1 MSAPT
6 VYTEDLQKLFLE
18 FMITDPELFVRARNI
33 VSPQFFSKKYFD
45 TVTMFM
51 EHSEKYQ
58 TLPTIQQVHAKCEIE
73 LTIVPNIDETQKQWF
88 LDEFETFCRHKAL
101 ERAIIDSADML
112 EQGEYGPV
120 EEKIKAA
127 VRIGLTKD
135 LGTDYFEDPK
145 ARLLA
150 LKDNNGTVKT
160 GWSALDKKL
169 YGGFNNGELSIFAGS
184 SGAGKSLF
192 LQNLALNWISQGL
205 NVLYFTFE
213 LSEELSAMR
222 LDAMITGTPTNE
234 IFKNIDDVDLKVR
247 LEKTKSGK
255 FQVKYMG
262 SGSTTN
268 DLRSY
273 VKEYS
278 IQKGEQ
284 PDVVLVDY
292 LDLMMPTNK
301 KISPSEMFV
310 KDKFVSEELRNFA
323 VEQQI
328 VLVTASQLNRG
339 AIEEV
344 EYDQSHIAGGIS
356 KINTADNL
364 IGIFTSRA
372 MRERGRYQIQ
382 LIKTRSS
389 GGVGSKI
396 DLAFDIDRLRITDLN
411 EDDVEIMPTSS
422 DALVQ
427 SIKKRS
433 STVTDKSEASVV
445 AEKTEITKGLRDLL
459 KSQRQ
464 TFDNSQ

>member
-1 MSAPT
+1 M
-6 VYTEDLQKLFLE
+6 
-18 FMITDPELFVRARNI
+18 
-33 VSPQFFSKKYFD
+33 
-45 TVTMFM
+45 
-51 EHSEKYQ
+51 
-58 TLPTIQQVHAKCEIE
+58 
-73 LTIVPNIDETQKQWF
+73 
-88 LDEFETFCRHKAL
+88 
-101 ERAIIDSADML
+101 
-112 EQGEYGPV
+112 
-120 EEKIKAA
+120 
-127 VRIGLTKD
+127 
-135 LGTDYFEDPK
+135 
-145 ARLLA
+145 
-150 LKDNNGTVKT
+150 
-160 GWSALDKKL
+160 LDKKL
-169 YGGFNNGELSIFAGS
+169 YGGFNKGELTIFAGS

-192 LQNLALNWISQGL
+192 LQNLALNWISQKL

-222 LDAMITGTPTNE
+222 LDAMVTGTPTNE
-234 IFKNIDDVDLKVR
+234 IFKKIEDVDLAVR
-247 LEKTKSGK
+247 LEKTKSGN
-255 FQVKYMG
+255 FQVKYMP

-268 DLRSY
+268 DLRAF
-273 VKEYS
+273 VKEYA
-278 IQKGEQ
+278 IQKGVK

-292 LDLMMPTNK
+292 LDLMMPISK
-301 KISPSEMFV
+301 KISPTELFI

-323 VEQQI
+323 VEQQL

-411 EDDVEIMPTSS
+411 EDDVEIIPTSS

-433 STVTDKSEASVV
+433 STVTEKSEASVV

>member
-1 MSAPT
+1 
-6 VYTEDLQKLFLE
+6 
-18 FMITDPELFVRARNI
+18 
-33 VSPQFFSKKYFD
+33 
-45 TVTMFM
+45 
-51 EHSEKYQ
+51 
-58 TLPTIQQVHAKCEIE
+58 
-73 LTIVPNIDETQKQWF
+73 
-88 LDEFETFCRHKAL
+88 
-101 ERAIIDSADML
+101 
-112 EQGEYGPV
+112 
-120 EEKIKAA
+120 
-127 VRIGLTKD
+127 
-135 LGTDYFEDPK
+135 
-145 ARLLA
+145 
-150 LKDNNGTVKT
+150 
-160 GWSALDKKL
+160 
-169 YGGFNNGELSIFAGS
+169 
-184 SGAGKSLF
+184 
-192 LQNLALNWISQGL
+192 
-205 NVLYFTFE
+205 
-213 LSEELSAMR
+213 
-222 LDAMITGTPTNE
+222 
-234 IFKNIDDVDLKVR
+234 
-247 LEKTKSGK
+247 
-255 FQVKYMG
+255 
-262 SGSTTN
+262 
-268 DLRSY
+268 
-273 VKEYS
+273 
-278 IQKGEQ
+278 
-284 PDVVLVDY
+284 
-292 LDLMMPTNK
+292 MMPTNK

-411 EDDVEIMPTSS
+411 EDDIEVMPTSS

-433 STVTDKSEASVV
+433 STVTGKSEASVV